1 MYRLAFYDLDAGMAA
16 AAAVVMLLL
25 NVPLIWVAT
34 RLASGR
40 PLRRAPR
47 VAA

>member
-34 RLASGR
+34 RLAAGR
-40 PLRRAPR
+40 PLRGAARVRA
-47 VAA
+47 